1 MSSVEQNN
9 VEQNSVEQNRA
20 LGRSFQGRDTCER
33 CLRPRPACYC
43 AHLVKI
49 ATKTKLVLLQHPRER
64 EVAIG
69 TAHMA
74 SLCLESSELHVGID
88 WSKSK
93 ELAAALS
100 DPERPPILLYP
111 STYGHEA
118 RDIVKDP
125 PPGPVTLVVV
135 DGTWAQTKKVVRVN
149 PMLAALPRYAFVPP
163 QPSEYRIR
171 KEPDAESVSTIEAL
185 MHTLSALEGD
195 GEKFEALLKP
205 FRAMIDYQIDCQARL
220 HGGRS
225 RHARHRSREKRM
237 RIPRVFDERTDD
249 LVIVVGEANSWSYAA
264 RSKNPALVDELVHW
278 AAHRPS
284 TGETLSF
291 VVAPTRELS
300 PGTSRHTGL
309 DLATLD
315 AGTTID
321 VVRAAWRAFVKDT
334 DVVCSWGKWELEL
347 FSEAGGFLPASR
359 VDLRQVTRE
368 VTRGDVHSL
377 REFPSGVDGTVK
389 VGTVDVPGRA
399 GRKLHALVDVVA
411 ALVKTTLP
419 TASRS

>member
-1 MSSVEQNN
+1 M
-9 VEQNSVEQNRA
+9 NSVEQNRA
-20 LGRSFQGRDTCER
+20 IARSFQGRDTCER

-43 AHLVKI
+43 AHLTKI
-49 ATKTKLVLLQHPRER
+49 ATRTKLVLLQHPRER

-93 ELAAALS
+93 ELARALG

-111 STYGHEA
+111 GKDA
-118 RDIVKDP
+118 IDIVKHP
-125 PPGPVTLVVV
+125 PKGPVTLVVV

-195 GEKFEALLKP
+195 SDADRARFTALLAP
-205 FRAMIDYQIDCQARL
+205 FRAMIDYQIECQERFHGARV
-220 HGGRS
+220 
-225 RHARHRSREKRM
+225 RHARHRARERRM
-237 RIPRVFDERTDD
+237 RVPRAFDERFED

-264 RSKNPALVDELVHW
+264 RAKDPALVDELVHW

-284 TGETLSF
+284 TGETLSY
-291 VVAPTRELS
+291 VVAPRRALS
-300 PGTSRHTGL
+300 PGTSKHTGL
-309 DLATLD
+309 APETLTAGGPLEDLQA
-315 AGTTID
+315 I
-321 VVRAAWRAFVKDT
+321 WREFVKDS
-334 DVVCSWGKWELEL
+334 DVICSWGKWETSL
-347 FSEAGGFLPASR
+347 FARAGGFMPAAH
-359 VDLRQVTRE
+359 VDLRQVTRD
-368 VTRGDVHSL
+368 VTRGNVHSL
-377 REFPSGVDGTVK
+377 REFPSGVDGSVQI
-389 VGTVDVPGRA
+389 GALAVPGRA
-399 GRKLHALVDVVA
+399 GRKLHALAGVVG
-411 ALVKTTLP
+411 ALVAKRAP
-419 TASRS
+419 QNETADSSALSNE